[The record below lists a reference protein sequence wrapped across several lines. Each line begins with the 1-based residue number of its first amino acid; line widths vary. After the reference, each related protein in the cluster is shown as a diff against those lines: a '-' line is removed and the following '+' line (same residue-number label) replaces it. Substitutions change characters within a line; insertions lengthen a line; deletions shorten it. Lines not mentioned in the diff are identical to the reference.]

1 MKLYKLILLA
11 LFFSFSCTSQ
21 IKDENAQTVVEE
33 GTNFD
38 SIQTD
43 RIESISSDIKE
54 EKDNNAYEEI
64 TFSNEKVDTNSNTY
78 WVGFFNPHKDIE
90 MEGKHVFAD
99 EGLYWGRRNKISIS
113 IDEVIEDSIVG
124 HSVVAGNH
132 RPFYGKIQLT
142 DKGKKCIVKE
152 PGDDKYDGQFTFEI
166 VNDHLIGVWTAYENI
181 EIPKREYKLNQ
192 MSYKY
197 DKDIM
202 LERAGR
208 YGNWDKFI
216 DHGTQIEIYDEG
228 TPDEQVYEWVKR
240 EYASSTEK
248 IYEINASNKELTK
261 EDVEN
266 LTNSDLVVI
275 RNTIY
280 ARHGYSFKN
289 RPLRVFFDA
298 QDWYIPVHADIK
310 QDFTEIEKKNIQ
322 LLLRYE
328 KNAKEYYDYFGRG

>member
-1 MKLYKLILLA
+1 MPDSGVSSETPIEK
-11 LFFSFSCTSQ
+11 SQ
-21 IKDENAQTVVEE
+21 I
-33 GTNFD
+33 
-38 SIQTD
+38 
-43 RIESISSDIKE
+43 
-54 EKDNNAYEEI
+54 EKL
-64 TFSNEKVDTNSNTY
+64 DTSTQTY
-78 WVGFFNPHKDIE
+78 WVGFFNPHREVDLQDKYIA
-90 MEGKHVFAD
+90 AD
-99 EGLYWGRRNKISIS
+99 EGLYWGRSNKISIK
-113 IDEVIEDSIVG
+113 IDQTIGDSVIG

-132 RPFYGKIQLT
+132 RPFYGK
-142 DKGKKCIVKE
+142 VKRTEQGEEYVVRE
-152 PGDDKYDGQFTFEI
+152 PGDDKYDGQFTFRI
-166 VNDHLIGVWTAYENI
+166 SDDILIGVWNAYKSI
-181 EIPKREYKLNQ
+181 DIPKREYKLSKQ
-192 MSYKY
+192 SYTY
-197 DKDIM
+197 NPDIM
-202 LERAGR
+202 LQRSGR

-216 DHGTQIEIYDEG
+216 DHGVQIEIFDEG
-228 TPDEQVYEWVKR
+228 TPDEEVYEWVKR

-248 IYEINASNKELTK
+248 VYEINASNRELTK
-261 EDVEN
+261 KDVEN

>member
-1 MKLYKLILLA
+1 MKYSITILLVII
-11 LFFSFSCTSQ
+11 FSFGCNNP
-21 IKDENAQTVVEE
+21 IKNDDAKITVEE
-33 GTNFD
+33 GAKSDTAVAVETYDDIPNEATESAIID
-38 SIQTD
+38 S
-43 RIESISSDIKE
+43 SAHS
-54 EKDNNAYEEI
+54 
-64 TFSNEKVDTNSNTY
+64 Y
-78 WVGFFNPHKDIE
+78 WVGFFNPHKDVDLQDKYIA
-90 MEGKHVFAD
+90 AD

-113 IDEVIEDSIVG
+113 IDKINGDSIIG

-132 RPFYGKIQLT
+132 RPFYGKVKST
-142 DKGKKCIVKE
+142 DRYIEYTVRE
-152 PGDDKYDGQFTFEI
+152 PGDDKYDGQFIFKI
-166 VNDHLIGVWTAYENI
+166 VDNRLIGVWEAYKSI
-181 EIPKREYKLNQ
+181 DIPKREYELTK

-197 DKDIM
+197 NRDIM
-202 LERAGR
+202 LKRSSR

-216 DHGTQIEIYDEG
+216 DLGKQIEIFDEG
-228 TPDEQVYEWVKR
+228 TLDEEVYEWVKR

-248 IYEINASNKELTK
+248 IYEINASNTELTK

-289 RPLRVFFDA
+289 RPLRVFFDG

-310 QDFTEIEKKNIQ
+310 QAFTEIEKKNIQ

>member
-1 MKLYKLILLA
+1 MKNIIILLFSILS
-11 LFFSFSCTSQ
+11 LFGCNNV
-21 IKDENAQTVVEE
+21 IKDNDAEIIVEDGTAIDSVIIETELKSENLDT
-33 GTNFD
+33 
-38 SIQTD
+38 
-43 RIESISSDIKE
+43 SS
-54 EKDNNAYEEI
+54 NN
-64 TFSNEKVDTNSNTY
+64 Y
-78 WVGFFNPHKDIE
+78 WVGFFNPHKEVDLK
-90 MEGKHVFAD
+90 GKYIAAD

-113 IDEVIEDSIVG
+113 IDKILGDSIIG

-132 RPFYGKIQLT
+132 RPFYGKIKPT
-142 DKGKKCIVKE
+142 DKGRKYIARE

-166 VNDHLIGVWTAYENI
+166 VEGHLIGVWEAYKNI
-181 EIPKREYKLNQ
+181 EIPKREYNLDQ
-192 MSYKY
+192 MSYEY
-197 DKDIM
+197 NPDIM

-248 IYEINASNKELTK
+248 IYEINASNKVLTK